1 MLDPVALADLE
12 RVHADL
18 GGQLVHQPLDGV
30 RRLGPSGAAVGVGPG
45 AVGQHRLAL
54 EAVGRELV
62 DRVEHERTEHRDA
75 AADERDVGAE
85 VGVEVHLE
93 AGDLA
98 VLVGGEGEGLDLV
111 AAVVGRHQALA
122 AGLGVLHRLG
132 QPACH
137 RPGDPLLRS
146 RLELAAETTADVG
159 GDDPD
164 LGLGYAGGGRQGE
177 PEDVRDLGRRP
188 HGDLLTSGVDHDAAG
203 LHERGDQPLLAVL
216 ALDEDAVGAG
226 RLDGGLDVG
235 AGAGLGRVEDP
246 QRRLVGA
253 EVGVG
258 EDRVLAGRS

>member
-1 MLDPVALADLE
+1 MRDPVALADLE
-12 RVHADL
+12 GVHADL

-30 RRLGPSGAAVGVGPG
+30 RRLGPAGAAVGVGQG
-45 AVGQHRLAL
+45 GVGEHRLAL
-54 EAVGRELV
+54 EAVGGELV
-62 DRVEHERTEHRDA
+62 DRVEHEGAEHRHA
-75 AADERDVGAE
+75 AADDGDVGAE

-98 VLVGGEGEGLDLV
+98 VLVGGQGERLHLV

-132 QPACH
+132 QPAGH
-137 RPGDPLLRS
+137 RPRDPLLR
-146 RLELAAETTADVG
+146 RGLQLAAETTTDVG

-188 HGDLLTSGVDHDAAG
+188 HGDLLAGRVDHDAAG
-203 LHERGDQPLLAVL
+203 LHEGGDQPLLAVL

-226 RLDGGLDVG
+226 RLDRGLDVG

-258 EDRVLAGRS
+258 EHLVLRGRS